1 MGKVTVESIKAF
13 ISSNNIHL
21 KPTQTKLCVLIISRI
36 CQKMSHGIKF
46 DDIKVCDDLIINGH
60 HRYISSLIVNFY
72 LGKVK
77 SNTTSATRA
86 IEWDKIE
93 FDEQDWDTPA
103 KIVYLNELDAKYN
116 DLDIEFIKQI
126 TSV

>member
-1 MGKVTVESIKAF
+1 MGKITVESIKVF

-21 KPTQTKLCVLIISRI
+21 KPTQTKLCVPIISRI

-60 HRYISSLIVNFY
+60 HRYISSLIVNFD
-72 LGKVK
+72 LGKVQ